1 MNRTMKLIYHLNSTY
16 NPGGMERVTLNKVRW
31 WIAGGHEV
39 LVVTTDQKGREP
51 FFPFPDAVRFVD
63 LGINYH
69 DAVGLGVLKQTLSFI
84 RKRLLHKK
92 RLSALLMKEKA
103 DITISLYPGESSFIP
118 GIRDGS
124 RKVLELHQ
132 GRYFHRQYANRGLK
146 GLADRLRERA
156 DTAMVR
162 RFDRFVVLT
171 QEDLANWGAIPNIL
185 AIPNAATL
193 TGELSDCT
201 AHRVIAVGRL
211 DFQKG
216 FDRLIRAWKPFGDWT
231 LEIFGQGEWE
241 PMLRRMIVER
251 GLEGSVHVNAP
262 VKDIRGEYVRSSIL
276 VMSSNYE
283 GFPMAMV
290 EGMTC
295 GLPAVSFDFQCGPR
309 DMIQDGVNGILVRNG
324 DEEGLGAALMALMSD
339 DAVRISM
346 GREAAKVADRY
357 SQEKVM
363 NQWQDCFKSILS

>member
-1 MNRTMKLIYHLNSTY
+1 MKKTMKLIYHLNSTY

-31 WIAGGHEV
+31 WVEKGHEM

-51 FFPFPDAVRFVD
+51 FFPFPEGVRLVD

-69 DAVGLGVLKQTLSFI
+69 DDVGLGVLKQTLNFF
-84 RKRLLHKK
+84 RKRRLHKK
-92 RLSALLMKEKA
+92 RLTALLMAEKA
-103 DITISLYPGESSFIP
+103 DITVSLYPGESSFIP

-132 GRYFHRQYANRGLK
+132 GRYFHRQYANCGLK
-146 GLADRLRERA
+146 GLADRIREWA
-156 DTAMVR
+156 DGAMVR

-171 QEDLANWGAIPNIL
+171 GEDLANWGKVPNIL

-193 TGELSDCT
+193 TGARSDCS

-216 FDRLIRAWKPFGDWT
+216 FDRLIKAWKPYKDWT

-241 PMLRRMIVER
+241 PVLRAMIAER
-251 GLEGSVHVNAP
+251 GLESSVHINAP
-262 VKDIRGEYVRSSIL
+262 VKDIRSEYTRSSIL
-276 VMSSNYE
+276 VMSSHYE

-309 DMIQDGVNGILVRNG
+309 DMIEDGVNGLLVRNG
-324 DEEGLGAALMALMSD
+324 DLEGLGAALTALMSD
-339 DAVRISM
+339 DAKRARM
-346 GREAAKVADRY
+346 GREAAKVAERY
-357 SQEKVM
+357 SEEKVM
-363 NQWQDCFKSILS
+363 KQWEDCFRSILS

>member
-31 WIAGGHEV
+31 WIARGNEV

-63 LGINYH
+63 LDINYH
-69 DAVGLGVLKQTLSFI
+69 DAVGLGVVKQTLNFI
-84 RKRLLHKK
+84 RKRRLHKK
-92 RLSALLMKEKA
+92 RLTSLLMEEKA
-103 DITISLYPGESSFIP
+103 DITVSLYPGESSFIP

-146 GLADRLRERA
+146 GLADRLREWA

-162 RFDRFVVLT
+162 RFDRFIVLT
-171 QEDLANWGAIPNIL
+171 QEDLANWGAMPNIL

-216 FDRLIRAWKPFGDWT
+216 FDRLIRAWKPCGDWT

-241 PMLRRMIVER
+241 PMLREMIAER
-251 GLEGSVHVNAP
+251 GLEGSVHINAP
-262 VKDIRGEYVRSSIL
+262 VKDIRSEYTRSSIL

-309 DMIQDGVNGILVRNG
+309 DMIRDGVNGILVRNG
-324 DEEGLGAALMALMSD
+324 DEEGLGAALTALMSD
-339 DAVRISM
+339 DARRKSM
-346 GREAAKVADRY
+346 GMEAARVAERY

-363 NQWQDCFKSILS
+363 NQWQDCFRSILS